1 MRLNRLAL
9 AGPAV
14 LLLVAA
20 SVATAQTL
28 QEKIKRDQ
36 TLSVIDGDPDM
47 AAAMRTARSTL
58 PTFLALAE
66 TPRPSTSLF
75 SVKVGIRADEQ
86 HVEYFWISSF
96 TRANGRFSG
105 TIDNE
110 PELVKNVKLGDT
122 FTFGEDQIVDWL
134 YVEKGRMK
142 GNYTACVLFRREPR
156 KEAEAVIAQYRM
168 DDCKL

>member
-9 AGPAV
+9 VIPAALV
-14 LLLVAA
+14 AVAA

-28 QEKIKRDQ
+28 QDKINRDQ

-47 AAAMRTARSTL
+47 AAAMQTARSTL
-58 PTFLALAE
+58 PAFLALAE
-66 TPRPSTSLF
+66 APRPSASLF

-86 HVEYFWISSF
+86 HVEYFWIGGF

-105 TIDNE
+105 KIDNE
-110 PELVKNVKLGDT
+110 PELVKNMKLGDT
-122 FTFGEDQIVDWL
+122 ITFEEDQIVDWL
-134 YVEKGRMK
+134 YLENDRMK

-156 KEAEAVIAQYRM
+156 AEAEAAIAKYGM
-168 DDCKL
+168 DCKL